1 MDDCWN
7 QIGISGDG
15 SCPELPRVIHCRN
28 CEVYARAGRR
38 LLEQPP
44 PAGYLEQWAQQL
56 AAPPRA
62 EDVDTLSIVLF
73 RLAGERLAL
82 PTAAFVE
89 AVEMRPVHQVPHRSG
104 GVLLGLVN
112 IRGELQL
119 CVSLAALLNLGST
132 AEQSPSRPRLAV
144 VERDG
149 ARWVFAVD
157 ELLGVH
163 RVPRRVLAAPPA
175 TIARDAAALTAA
187 LFDHDGQRAALLDAE
202 QLFAR
207 LRRAVG

>member
-7 QIGISGDG
+7 HIGIAGDG
-15 SCPELPRVIHCRN
+15 SCAELARVVHCRN

-38 LLEQPP
+38 LLDQPP
-44 PAGYLEQWAQQL
+44 PAGYLEQWAVQL
-56 AAPPRA
+56 AAPPRH
-62 EDVDTLSIVLF
+62 EEVDTLSTVLF
-73 RLAGERLAL
+73 RLAGEPLAL

-89 AVEMRPVHQVPHRSG
+89 AVEMRPTHRVPHRSG
-104 GVLLGLVN
+104 AVLLGVVN

-119 CVSLAALLNLGST
+119 CVSLAALLNLQSM
-132 AEQSPSRPRLAV
+132 AEQPPSRPRLAV

-149 ARWVFAVD
+149 ARWVFPVD

-163 RVPRRVLAAPPA
+163 RVPRRALAAPPA
-175 TIARDAAALTAA
+175 TIAHDAAALTAA
-187 LFDHDGQRAALLDAE
+187 LFDHDGARVALLDAD

-207 LRRAVG
+207 LRRAIG